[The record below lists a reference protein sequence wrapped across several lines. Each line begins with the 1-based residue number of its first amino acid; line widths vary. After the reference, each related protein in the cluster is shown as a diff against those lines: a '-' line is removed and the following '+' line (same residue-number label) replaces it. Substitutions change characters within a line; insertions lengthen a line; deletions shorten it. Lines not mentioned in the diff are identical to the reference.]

1 MNPTNRLRFVERFVN
16 MNTDPK
22 TGISTG
28 HSVKILQ
35 QWWSNKK
42 FDIYVKDSPDNS
54 PGEWRDVP
62 LEAE

>member
-28 HSVKILQ
+28 HAVKILQ
-35 QWWSNKK
+35 QWWSSNV
-42 FDIYVKDSPDNS
+42 DVYIPSSPDGS
-54 PGEWRDVP
+54 AGEWRDVP